1 MAGFVLNI
9 TEKQVDYSVE
19 IDWNLLTWGDVQ
31 EASAAMEDSARG
43 LIMAGII
50 ARVTGRE
57 VATMPAVVVTALAE
71 RIVEKIGLGEEERKN

>member
-1 MAGFVLNI
+1 MAGFALDI
-9 TEKQVDYSVE
+9 TEKQVAYSVE

-31 EASAAMEDSARG
+31 EASAATDDGARG

-50 ARVTGRE
+50 ERVTGRE

-71 RIVEKIGLGEEERKN
+71 RIVAKIGRGEEERKN